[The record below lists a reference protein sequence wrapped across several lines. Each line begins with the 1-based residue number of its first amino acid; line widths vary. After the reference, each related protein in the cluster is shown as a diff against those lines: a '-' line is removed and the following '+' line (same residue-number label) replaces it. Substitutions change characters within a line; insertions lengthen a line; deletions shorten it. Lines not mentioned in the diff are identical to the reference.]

1 MATIE
6 NPTQLKVEHLLSGVK
21 QLSPV
26 ELDEFTRKLTEWQR
40 RREAVISEEVDP
52 DATDAEVV
60 VFIRKN
66 SQLPEKENRRYWQL
80 RRKREDETLSD
91 DEQRTYEELLQQST
105 IMDIKRLE
113 ALTILM
119 QRWGKPVKEIMGEL
133 GLFVSH
139 FDEPEFSEESVEKG
153 HSERPRFGEHSAEIG

>member
-6 NPTQLKVEHLLSGVK
+6 NPTELKVEHLLSGVK

-26 ELDEFTRKLTEWQR
+26 ELDEFTRKLTEWQQ

-80 RRKREDETLSD
+80 RRKSDDETLTD
-91 DEQRTYEELLQQST
+91 DELPEYQDLVRWLAV
-105 IMDIKRLE
+105 MNAKRLE
-113 ALTILM
+113 ALAILV
-119 QRWGKPVKEIMGEL
+119 QRWGKPVEEIMVEL
-133 GLFVSH
+133 GLVISH
-139 FDEPEFSEESVEKG
+139 FDEPEFTEESTPE
-153 HSERPRFGEHSAEIG
+153 SCAENRRG